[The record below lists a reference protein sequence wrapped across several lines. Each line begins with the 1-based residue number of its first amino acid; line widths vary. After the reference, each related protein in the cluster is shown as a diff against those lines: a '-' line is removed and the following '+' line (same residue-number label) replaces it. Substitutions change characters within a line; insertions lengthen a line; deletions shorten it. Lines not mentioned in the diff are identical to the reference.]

1 LAKMNRLP
9 GPPYPSPIP
18 RRRFAFFAT
27 IIRMKAKI
35 PLTLYPTA
43 QLLAQAIDRMVDEE
57 GGKARLLPGMMTIQA
72 FERKLYAQLVGQ
84 PKPAGWFIR
93 SILLS
98 KAIDSIYGKK
108 RSTDTPGPTGA
119 LTGAIRFPGFLDA
132 MLELF
137 SQLGA
142 GLVSPDDLARITEY
156 APSKESEI
164 LRLYMAYKEEL
175 DHHGVEDP
183 AMTRSRMVDALL
195 QGAQTPLLDNLE
207 SVNLEGIYQFT
218 PYRFE
223 LFKNIARRTPVRI
236 VAPAPDSRRGAF
248 GFLSDNLAK
257 FEELGDN
264 AGKLEI
270 AFTTDPAGP
279 LADVRNS
286 IFEMDPASHPAASK
300 SQPVEIFACASRY
313 REIEEVGH
321 TLLRLVEEKDYL
333 WRDFIIVMRDLR
345 PYAAIV
351 EDVFRRYSIPFS
363 MVKGVPLTRAP
374 LTRAALAPFVAID
387 SAYARE
393 DVLRV
398 VNSSYFQRFREL
410 ESGGARRLFINA
422 GLINGPP
429 AEWKT
434 RLLAAVDRME
444 APARKP
450 AKKIA
455 TVTVDLLAR
464 LERLKS
470 AGGPT
475 EFTSVYISLL
485 QWLGLTVPAKRDE
498 VERPGSP
505 MDQAMLFRDFHSHSM
520 FLEVVQDAAME
531 ADMIGKAGGGVG
543 YGRMRDILIKT
554 LDSCSL
560 PEPGSADMNR
570 AQILN
575 VFDAVGVGAKVV
587 FICGLHE
594 GEFPQRGRTGAILT
608 DMEKETFNKRH
619 FETVIEG
626 KRELRKGRRVFD
638 SPSDK
643 WMEESLLF
651 FQAVRAAGER
661 LYLSYSL
668 QELGGAS
675 LMRSLFIDD
684 MLDTLHPSVDL
695 MEREKA
701 IRMAPSLAIARPAA
715 QLADPQEGRMKLLR
729 DLFDQKALQ
738 EDLHD
743 RVAAIAPDAKGWAA
757 FRRLVS
763 LSSMERGRDAYFAA
777 IDPEQK
783 ARLGGAYSG
792 EMTQAAELVQKKV
805 VINREG
811 RYSPTALETYGQCPF
826 RYFAGRILA
835 LEPERAP
842 DLQLEASDAGS
853 MVHQILEDFYR
864 KIIMQKRL
872 PVMNTPA
879 ERKALHLE
887 ADRTFTALRKD
898 GMLPEEAV
906 WAPERERIM
915 AMLDRWLQAEA
926 WDQEKSGFV
935 PTAVELAFDF
945 NWHEPTAHEPYMLIA
960 ECGGLRYFT
969 GRIDRLDVDIK
980 NSAIRIVDYKLGAN
994 DTRYKEMLKREN
1006 MGKRSFQAP
1015 IYALLG
1021 EKWVVESGLMEK
1033 VENIAASY
1041 RLLGAT
1047 EPNKAYLTAGHGGGR
1062 NRLEFVDH
1070 QFLGAGPGAE
1080 STQGT
1085 FENLATRMMTRLED
1099 GMFQVDPL
1107 DCEYCKFPGLCRYIA
1122 APRGM
1127 GEED

>member
-1 LAKMNRLP
+1 
-9 GPPYPSPIP
+9 
-18 RRRFAFFAT
+18 
-27 IIRMKAKI
+27 
-35 PLTLYPTA
+35 
-43 QLLAQAIDRMVDEE
+43 MVDEKE
-57 GGKARLLPGMMTIQA
+57 GKARIVPGMMTIQA
-72 FERKLYAQLVGQ
+72 FERKLYSQLLVGQ
-84 PKPAGWFIR
+84 PKTAGWFMR

-98 KAIDSIYGKK
+98 KALDGIYGKK
-108 RSTDTPGPTGA
+108 RSTGA
-119 LTGAIRFPGFLDA
+119 LAGAIRFPGFLDA

-142 GLVSPDDLARITEY
+142 GLVSPNDLALITEY
-156 APSKESEI
+156 APSKENEI
-164 LRLYMAYKEEL
+164 LRLYIAYKEEL
-175 DHHGVEDP
+175 DLHKVEDP
-183 AMTRSRMVDALL
+183 AITRSRMVDALR
-195 QGAQTPLLDNLE
+195 QGEKAPMLDNLD
-207 SVNLEGIYQFT
+207 SINLEEIYQFT

-223 LFKNIARRTPVRI
+223 LFKNIATRIPVRI

-248 GFLSDNLAK
+248 GFLADNLAK

-270 AFTTDPAGP
+270 AFTIDPAGP

-286 IFEMDPASHPAASK
+286 IFEMDPASHPAAAQ

-321 TLLRLVEEKDYL
+321 TLLRLVEENGYL

-398 VNSSYFQRFREL
+398 VTSSYFQRFAEL
-410 ESGGARRLFINA
+410 EPGAARRLFNSA

-434 RLLAAVDRME
+434 RLLAAVERME
-444 APARKP
+444 APAKSS
-450 AKKIA
+450 AKKIT
-455 TVTVDLLAR
+455 TVTVSLLEK
-464 LERLKS
+464 LERLRN
-470 AGGPT
+470 AGRPA
-475 EFTSVYISLL
+475 EFTGAYISLL
-485 QWLGLTVPAKRDE
+485 QWLGLTVPNKDDE
-498 VERPGSP
+498 AGDPSSP
-505 MDQAMLFRDFHSHSM
+505 MDHTMLFRDYHSHSM
-520 FLEVVQDAAME
+520 FMEVVQEAALE
-531 ADMIGKAGGGVG
+531 ANLIGKAGGGVG
-543 YGRMRDILIKT
+543 YERMRDILVKT

-575 VFDAVGVGAKVV
+575 VFDAVGVSAKVV

-594 GEFPQRGRTGAILT
+594 GEFPQRGRAGAILT
-608 DMEKETFNKRH
+608 DMEKEKFNKRH
-619 FETVIEG
+619 FEEVIG
-626 KRELRKGRRVFD
+626 GRRELRKGRRVFD

-651 FQAVRAAGER
+651 FQAIRAAGER

-668 QELGGAS
+668 QELGGSS

-684 MLDTLHPSVDL
+684 MLDTLLPL
-695 MEREKA
+695 AGLQEREKA

-715 QLADPQEGRMKLLR
+715 QLADPQEARMKLLR
-729 DLFDQKALQ
+729 DLFDEKAQQ
-738 EDLHD
+738 EDLQN
-743 RVAAIAPDAKGWAA
+743 RVAAITPDTKEWAA
-757 FRRLVS
+757 FRRLVF
-763 LSSMERGRDAYFAA
+763 LSSMERGRDAFFSAT
-777 IDPEQK
+777 DPEQK
-783 ARLGGAYSG
+783 SRLGGPYSG
-792 EMTQAAELVQKKV
+792 EMTQAAELVQQKV
-805 VINREG
+805 VVKREG
-811 RYSPTALETYGQCPF
+811 RFSPTALETYGQCPF

-853 MVHQILEDFYR
+853 MVHQVLEDFYR
-864 KIIMQKRL
+864 KVIAQKQL
-872 PVMNTPA
+872 PIKNTPA
-879 ERKALHLE
+879 ERKALHQE
-887 ADRTFTALRKD
+887 ADKTFAALRKE

-926 WDQEKSGFV
+926 WDQEKTGFL

-945 NWHEPTAHEPYMLIA
+945 NWHEPTAHEPYMLVA

-980 NSAIRIVDYKLGAN
+980 NAAIRIVDYKLGAN
-994 DTRYKEMLKREN
+994 DTRYRDMLKREN
-1006 MGKRSFQAP
+1006 MGKRSFQPP

-1021 EKWVVESGLMEK
+1021 EKWAVESGLMEK

-1047 EPNKAYLTAGHGGGR
+1047 EPSKAYLTAGHGGGR
-1062 NRLEFVDH
+1062 SRLEFVDR

-1080 STQGT
+1080 STEGT